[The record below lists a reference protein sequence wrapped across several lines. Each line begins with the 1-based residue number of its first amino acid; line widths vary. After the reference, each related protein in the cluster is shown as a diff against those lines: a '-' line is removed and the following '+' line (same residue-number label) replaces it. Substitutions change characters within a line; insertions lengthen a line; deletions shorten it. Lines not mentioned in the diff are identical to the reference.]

1 MPSPK
6 PPDSSSPK
14 SGKKVEPYNYPGD
27 SRTNIPTAETERFVS
42 DSVADA
48 RPVKYPRLHQSEG
61 YDTAHPE
68 RNPQLVWDGKKQEDE
83 NPLTVDA
90 HPIYIQEKINPA
102 AIIKDLQQLTATN
115 RPQDQSMLF
124 DDFDHLSSDD
134 PNARFQFYQHSANW
148 SNRMILG
155 DSLQVMASLAERE
168 DLRGRIQCVFFDP
181 PYGIKFNSNWQY
193 TTKSRDVK
201 DTQQHTSREPEVI
214 RAFRDTWKHGIH
226 SFLPYLRDRLTAAHD
241 LLADTGSIFVQIG
254 DSNVHRVRCLLD
266 EVFGS
271 ENFINEIIL
280 KKKSSTT
287 ATASVNDFVLW
298 YAKDRS
304 RVKIRQIYRTD
315 PAQHNYDAPS
325 DPTFNEL
332 ALIDGTFIKPKTT
345 TDAIEVKE
353 NHPTARWGTRNWPI
367 VSQDPSA
374 TRSAPYSFQGQ
385 ERFCGATRHW
395 SYGLRNGLPRLEKAG
410 RLHAPPQGKSLRGIM
425 YWDERLPPSFNNIW
439 DDLHGEAKPDYVV
452 QTSWKAVE
460 RCILQT
466 TDPGD
471 LVLDPTCGSGTT
483 AFVAE
488 KWGRRWI
495 TIDTSR
501 VALTLA
507 RARMMAA
514 QYDYY
519 MLCRSKTGAQEEATL
534 TGLPPISDD
543 ELDKDVKGGFVYK
556 RQRVVSLKSIAHNAE
571 IDLIWNR
578 WEENKLRTLRQQ
590 LSTTLQQDYQHDWQ
604 IPSYP
609 SDNWSDTAKSQHKEW
624 QNACRDRQ
632 QEIDDSNTRNAEL
645 VPLHDSPRKEPGI
658 VRTTGPF
665 TVESLSPHR
674 ILPVEPEEQ
683 PTEHPKQASDDHAHF
698 VKIVMDNLKQAPIHN
713 TKKGGGL
720 KLSVLKPWVDYRE
733 DSAIHLE
740 GRYGENSEKRVAV
753 FIGPEYG
760 TVTRAMIVDAAR
772 QAVDMFAMLIVC
784 GFAFEATTNPEDIT
798 TGPLRVQRVYL
809 NQDLRMADRLR
820 TTQSASG
827 NLFAMF
833 GEPDIKL
840 FEAEDDDHWQV
851 EIRGIDIFDPA
862 TGDVGSHEAED
873 IACWFMD
880 TDYNEESFF
889 VRHAYFPGDS
899 KRYDDLR
906 KALKSEIDADSWETL
921 HKVKSR
927 PFPTPE
933 SGKIAVKAIDCH
945 GNEVLK
951 ILKIKQKQR

>member
-48 RPVKYPRLHQSEG
+48 RPVAYPRIHQSED

-68 RNPQLVWDGKKQEDE
+68 RNPQLVWDGKKEEDE
-83 NPLTVDA
+83 NLFIVDA
-90 HPIYIQEKINPA
+90 DPVYIQEKIKPA
-102 AIIKDLQQLTATN
+102 IIIKDLQQMTAKHQ
-115 RPQDQSMLF
+115 PQNSKTLLF
-124 DDFDHLSSDD
+124 DDFDRLSSDD
-134 PNARFQFYQHSANW
+134 PNTRFQFYQHSVNW

-155 DSLQVMASLAERE
+155 DNLQVMASLAERE
-168 DLRGRIQCVFFDP
+168 NLRGHVQCVFIDP

-193 TTKSRDVK
+193 TTNSRDVT
-201 DTQQHTSREPEVI
+201 DSQQCISHEPEVI
-214 RAFRDTWKHGIH
+214 QAFRDTWKHGIH

-254 DSNVHRVRCLLD
+254 DDNVHLVRCLLD
-266 EVFGS
+266 EVFGPK
-271 ENFINEIIL
+271 NFINEIIL
-280 KKKSSTT
+280 KKKGSTT
-287 ATASVNDFVLW
+287 VTASVNDFILW

-315 PAQHNYDAPS
+315 PAQRSHDK
-325 DPTFNEL
+325 PTDSNFTEL
-332 ALIDGTFIKPKTT
+332 ALPDGTFIKPKTAN
-345 TDAIEVKE
+345 DAIEIKE
-353 NHPTARWGTRNWPI
+353 NHPTARWVTRNWPLD
-367 VSQDPSA
+367 SQGLSA
-374 TRSAPYSFQGQ
+374 TRSGPYTFQGQ
-385 ERFCGATRHW
+385 QRFCSANRHW
-395 SYGLRNGLPRLEKAG
+395 SYGPEDGLPRLEKAG
-410 RLHAPPQGKSLRGIM
+410 RLYASQKRKGLGGIM
-425 YWDERLPPSFNNIW
+425 YWDERLPSALTNIW
-439 DDLHGEAKPDYVV
+439 DDLRGEFKQDYVV

-471 LVLDPTCGSGTT
+471 LVIDPTCGAGTT

-519 MLCRSKTGAQEEATL
+519 MLCRSKTGAQEEAKL
-534 TGLPPISDD
+534 TGLPTIPDD
-543 ELDKDVKGGFVYK
+543 ELDEDVKGGFVYK
-556 RQRVVSLKSIAHNAE
+556 HQRVVSLKSIINNSE

-632 QEIDDSNTRNAEL
+632 QEIDESNTRNAEL

-665 TVESLSPHR
+665 TMEALSPRR
-674 ILPVEPEEQ
+674 ILPVEPGERLQ
-683 PTEHPKQASDDHAHF
+683 QAADDHAHF
-698 VKIVMDNLKQAPIHN
+698 VQIVMDNLKQVPIHN
-713 TKKGGGL
+713 TKKGGAL
-720 KLSVLKPWVDYRE
+720 KLSVLKPWIDYRD

-760 TVTRAMIVDAAR
+760 TVTRAMIRSAAR
-772 QAVDMFAMLIVC
+772 QAEMFDMLIVC
-784 GFAFEATTNPEDIT
+784 GFAFKASTDPEDIR
-798 TGPLRVQRVYL
+798 TGRLSVKRVHL
-809 NQDLRMADRLR
+809 NQDLRMADRLK
-820 TTQSASG
+820 TSQSSSG
-827 NLFAMF
+827 NLFVMF
-833 GEPDIKL
+833 GEPDIELSPVK
-840 FEAEDDDHWQV
+840 DDDHWQV
-851 EIRGIDIFDPA
+851 EILGIDIFDPA
-862 TGDVGSHEAED
+862 TGTIHSHKAKD
-873 IACWFMD
+873 IACWFID

-889 VRHAYFPGDS
+889 VRHAYFPGDER
-899 KRYDDLR
+899 RYDDLK

-921 HKVKSR
+921 HREKSR

-951 ILKIKQKQR
+951 ILNIKQNQR